1 MTTDILPEETAAPS
15 PSGPR
20 SVRAVFS
27 TEDFRLMRAAVV
39 HYLKQPEVQDGP
51 DSVRYSNLYHRLGRL
66 G

>member
-1 MTTDILPEETAAPS
+1 MTTDTLIEHAPA

-20 SVRAVFS
+20 NARAVFS

-39 HYLKQPEVQDGP
+39 HYLRQPEVQDGA
-51 DSVRYSNLYHRLGRL
+51 DSVKYSNLYHRLGRL